1 MQRKIGEHDWYQVKG
16 FSGAWSRDPWIASS
30 MIDGHDMAQ
39 STQRVIGFQ
48 QQYDF
53 AAYATRN
60 RVIADTVALPELQ
73 TMALAAWEDDGGTL
87 EINTSINSV
96 DKYIVRPEPVEGRLP
111 CEQRGSTGS
120 P

>member
-16 FSGAWSRDPWIASS
+16 FSGAWSRDPWIAAS
-30 MIDGHDMAQ
+30 MIDGDDIAH

-60 RVIADTVALPELQ
+60 RLIADTFAPSPKLQ

-87 EINTSINSV
+87 EVIAFHTN
-96 DKYIVRPEPVEGRLP
+96 RA
-111 CEQRGSTGS
+111 
-120 P
+120 